1 MALRRI
7 TRPLRITGN
16 GIVRFRRLA
25 YQAAHGVTEDVNYAR
40 PFPNIETARRQTV
53 GNIPRN
59 LPGTVRSAGAGAVLC
74 SVQTTQNLPLH
85 GNAVQVVV

>member
-53 GNIPRN
+53 GNVPRN
-59 LPGTVRSAGAGAVLC
+59 LPGAVRRAGAGAVLRA
-74 SVQTTQNLPLH
+74 VQAPQTRPIYS
-85 GNAVQVVV
+85 NAVQVVV